1 MKTTRFS
8 LALAIF
14 LVALTAILV
23 AIPLE
28 NGALLLVSLAGFGL
42 LFLGLT
48 HLRKA
53 GASWDWDR
61 VPGQVL
67 HSRIEKLFD
76 HVEGEQ
82 VSRIHVSYSYSVD
95 GRTCKSNRFRLQR
108 PGENVRSFLDAKSF
122 NEKFAAGSTVE
133 VFVNPLDPTDS
144 VLEPGMSERAR
155 SHQIGLVASGIVVV
169 ACSAAIAWFIFYG
182 KP

>member
-1 MKTTRFS
+1 MKTIGFP

-14 LVALTAILV
+14 LVSLTAILV

-28 NGALLLVSLAGFGL
+28 NGAFLLVLLAGFGL
-42 LFLGLT
+42 LFVGLT
-48 HLRKA
+48 NLRKST
-53 GASWDWDR
+53 ASWDWDR

-82 VSRIHVSYSYSVD
+82 VSRIHISYSYTLD
-95 GRTCKSNRFRLQR
+95 GRTYKSNRFRLQR
-108 PGENVRSFLDAKSF
+108 SDENVRSFLEAKSF

-133 VFVNPLDPTDS
+133 VFMNPLHPTDS
-144 VLEPGMSERAR
+144 VLEAGISERAR
-155 SHQIGLVASGIVVV
+155 SHQLGLIGSGIVVV
-169 ACSAAIAWFIFYG
+169 ACSGAIGWFIFFG
-182 KP
+182 KG